1 MMFDGNGL
9 LTVVDGMIACGMDH
23 DALFQDETQAQR
35 LATDIFGNQFSACLD
50 VTFKELDEHFKTY
63 TDLTTAQ
70 GRIQIRPGVRKN
82 IKAFVQWTRDE
93 LRLGRD
99 PTLTPF
105 PVGQVA
111 DLIRRYKTHEKYL
124 ADSKTLSEAA
134 KPEKFKESTKWEDWK
149 PTFLNYLRSIP
160 GRDGVPLKYICR
172 DKDEMDL
179 VTASD
184 DFLDDYV
191 AAAPLTGNAYAIDT
205 VQVHTFLLNFATGN
219 DTAEAK
225 IQGLNRPNDG
235 REAFKRLIE
244 HYEGVG
250 IHAIDIREADEVLK
264 TLFYAGEKPPHMW
277 WSEFEKRLTR
287 AFNAYV
293 KRERRV
299 VHSDEMKI
307 RMLLDKIKADFLTP
321 TKAQLEIELSRVP
334 LTITYDQSLALFRN
348 MVNQKH
354 PPQVG
359 AATNRTRRNVNEVTS
374 GRASRGRGGGGRGG
388 RGGRHGRGGGR
399 GTGRQTRSD
408 SRMITLTD
416 GTQVEYHASF
426 NFPRHVY
433 LKMKQEDRDMLKRER
448 TAYNQ
453 NRGRGS
459 RSEIQELRT
468 QIQELQS
475 QAGSSA
481 HPSTDSVS
489 VRSQVSQITTGTSIM
504 GGRNEQTEHRN
515 ARRAAAVRTQRHVQ
529 MTHATK
535 AWTDPPANTR
545 ADNECD
551 TNADTCCL
559 GRNFIV
565 LNPTYKTADVYAYD
579 TSIKPIEN
587 VPIVSGAT
595 AYDDLS
601 TGKTYILVFHKSLYY
616 GERLDHSLIN
626 PNQVRAYGI
635 PFWDNPY
642 DNARSLSIDVDNNLH
657 IPLRAVG
664 TKVLF
669 TTRIPTQHELNTCT
683 HVCMTS
689 STLWNP
695 ADVSMVQ
702 ATHQGGSEH
711 PWKRQV
717 VLADSIHHNLPPT
730 SEYIDPCAD
739 ETLMDAID
747 PSLVNLGDE
756 LTSTQRRVMA
766 QLGTI
771 YDHTDAPGR
780 RTFVSDERHLKVTA
794 QVLAERFGISIPR
807 AQRTLRV
814 TTQRGVRSAI
824 LPISRRYRADRMFSV
839 KRLNGKF
846 ATDTAYGKVKS
857 LRGNIGS
864 QLFSHKCGFKAC
876 YPLQKIDGNHVGDAL
891 TQFISDYGV
900 PERLVFDGASVQTGP
915 KTRFMDAIR
924 RYEIKYHVSGPRR
937 PNENPAEQGIHE
949 LKKRWYRV
957 MLKKMVPPRLW
968 DYGFAWVCE
977 TDNICAN
984 MSRYADGRTP
994 LEIITGETPDISE
1007 YMDFDFYDWVLYRSN
1022 AGLGEVEVARWL
1034 GVSHRVGRMM
1044 SYWLLPGSGIPISAT
1059 TVQRMTNDEK
1069 ATDEMKQR
1077 MYEYEQRLRVL
1088 FEAKTADLTLT
1099 LRNMDSR
1106 YIIDPEDEDPLFYED
1121 FMRVIDSNDVKHADV
1136 SCANDNAMNTEVT
1149 SDPYV
1154 GMEMAMARGSEG
1166 EVVHATV
1173 RKRVRD
1179 EDGQPVGVAH
1189 NNPMLDSRKYEVEY
1203 IDGYVEELT
1212 ANLIAENL
1220 MAQVDGEGR
1229 RQMMLS
1235 SIMDHRVLQDA
1246 IPKSQGTYTNAYG
1259 VKRRKTTTR
1268 GWELLVEW
1276 RDGSSDWISLKDLK
1290 DSYPVELAVYAK
1302 ENSLEDEP
1310 AFAWW
1315 VPYVLRKQKRIFQKV
1330 KSKYWARTHKYG
1342 IRIPKNIKEAIEIDK
1357 DNGNNLWMDAI
1368 KLEMQNVRIAF
1379 EEFDGDPNSLVGY
1392 TQITG
1397 HLVFDVKLG
1406 ENFRR
1411 KARYCADGHKTGAPA
1426 SVTYSTVV
1434 SRDSVRI
1441 LLTIAALNDLDVLG
1455 ADVQNAFLT
1464 APNKEKCWMI
1474 AGPEFGPEE
1483 GKSFLVVKALYGLK
1497 SASFSFRSYMAEK
1510 LVSMGFQSSMADP
1523 DVWLRAAV
1531 KSDGEKYY
1539 EYVMMYVDDILALSC
1554 DARMILEEIRGTFK
1568 FKNDKIEVPH
1578 YYLGAKL
1585 QKKPINGIQC
1595 WTITSQEYVK
1605 AAVKNVEEAIKK
1617 KGRKLPT
1624 SNIDTPMSATFSP
1637 EMDVTEELNDDDTT
1651 YFQELIGVLRWAT
1664 EIGRVDILLE
1674 VSLLSQ
1680 YQANPRE
1687 GHLEQLLHIFAFL
1700 KRHPKLTLYLSPELP
1715 RIDYGDFRTKRGD
1728 FAEIYRDAE
1737 ELLPHR
1743 MPMPRGRDL
1752 EITAYVDASHAANK
1766 VTRCSHS
1773 GYVVFLNRAPI
1784 LWYSKRQNTV
1794 ETSTFSAEFIA
1805 LKVCLEA
1812 VEHLRFKLRCFGI
1825 PMPQGKPA
1833 NVFCDN
1839 ESVVKNTTNVE
1850 STLNKKHS
1858 SVAYHHCRWSVAA
1871 GVISLA
1877 HISTH
1882 SNLADCFTK
1891 RLPVSTRNYL
1901 FGEWTF

>member
-1 MMFDGNGL
+1 MMMFDGDGL
-9 LTVVDGMIACGMDH
+9 FTVVDAMIACGMDH

-35 LATDIFGNQFSACLD
+35 LATDIFGNQFTACLD
-50 VTFKELDEHFKTY
+50 VTYKELDEHFKTY
-63 TDLTTAQ
+63 TDLTAAQ
-70 GRIQIRPGVRKN
+70 GRIQTRPGVRKN

-99 PTLTPF
+99 PALTPF
-105 PVGQVA
+105 PVAQVA

-124 ADSKTLSEAA
+124 TDSKTLSEAA

-172 DKDEMDL
+172 ARDEADMT
-179 VTASD
+179 VVSD

-191 AAAPLTGNAYAIDT
+191 AAAPLAGNAYAIDT
-205 VQVHTFLLNFATGN
+205 VQVHTFLLNFVTGN

-225 IQGLNRPNDG
+225 IQGLRRTNDG
-235 REAFKRLIE
+235 REAFKRLTE

-264 TLFYAGEKPPHMW
+264 TLCYGGEKPPHMW

-293 KRERRV
+293 KREGRI

-307 RMLLDKIKADFLTP
+307 RMLIDKIKADFLVP

-359 AATNRTRRNVNEVTS
+359 AATHRTRRNINEVVS
-374 GRASRGRGGGGRGG
+374 GRGSRGRGGGGRGG
-388 RGGRHGRGGGR
+388 RGGRHGRGGNR
-399 GTGRQTRSD
+399 GTNRTRTD

-416 GTQVEYHASF
+416 GSQIEYHASF
-426 NFPRHVY
+426 NFPKQVY
-433 LKMKQEDRDMLKRER
+433 LKMKQEDRDTLKRER
-448 TAYNQ
+448 AVYNQ
-453 NRGRGS
+453 SRGRGS
-459 RSEIQELRT
+459 RSEIQELRS

-475 QAGSSA
+475 QAGSAVSQ
-481 HPSTDSVS
+481 PPTDSVS
-489 VRSQVSQITTGTSIM
+489 VRSQVSQITTGTNIM
-504 GGRNEQTEHRN
+504 GGRNEQADHRN
-515 ARRAAAVRTQRHVQ
+515 TRRAAVVRTERQLK
-529 MTHATK
+529 ATK
-535 AWTDPPANTR
+535 AKSWTDPAANTR

-559 GRNFIV
+559 GKNFIV
-565 LNPTYKTADVYAYD
+565 LNATYRTADVYAYD
-579 TSIKPIEN
+579 ASIKPIEN

-595 AYDDLS
+595 AFDDPT
-601 TGKTYILVFHKSLYY
+601 TGTTLILVFHESLYY

-642 DNARSLSIDVDNNLH
+642 DNARPLCIDVNTDFQ

-664 TKVLF
+664 TKLLF
-669 TTRIPTQHELNTCT
+669 HTRVPTASELAHCP
-683 HVCMTS
+683 HIDMTS
-689 STLWNP
+689 PAPWNP
-695 ADVSMVQ
+695 SDVTMIQ
-702 ATHQGGSEH
+702 ATSQGGNSAH
-711 PWKRQV
+711 PWKRKQISSIS
-717 VLADSIHHNLPPT
+717 ADTTT
-730 SEYIDPCAD
+730 SEYLDPHSD
-739 ETLMDAID
+739 EALLDAID
-747 PSLVNLGDE
+747 PSLVFLGNRMVS
-756 LTSTQRRVMA
+756 LQRRVAA
-766 QLGTI
+766 QVETV
-771 YDHTDAPGR
+771 YDQTDAPGR
-780 RTFVSDERHLKVTA
+780 RTFVSDERHRKVNA

-824 LPISRRYRADRMFSV
+824 LPISRRYRADRVFSM

-846 ATDTAYGKVKS
+846 ATDTAYGSVKS
-857 LRGNIGS
+857 LRGHVGC
-864 QLFSHKCGFKAC
+864 QLFSNKCGFKAC
-876 YPLQKIDGNHVGDAL
+876 YPLSKVDGNSVGDAL
-891 TQFISDYGV
+891 TQFINDYGV

-949 LKKRWYRV
+949 LKKRWYRM
-957 MLKKMVPPRLW
+957 MLKKKVPPRLW
-968 DYGFAWVCE
+968 DYGFMWVCE

-984 MSRYADGRTP
+984 MSKYAEGRTP

-1007 YMDFDFYDWVLYRSN
+1007 YMDFDFYDWGLYRSN

-1044 SYWLLPGSGIPISAT
+1044 SYWLLPISGIPISAT

-1069 ATDEMKQR
+1069 STDEMKLR
-1077 MYEYEQRLRVL
+1077 MEQYEQKLKATFDARS
-1088 FEAKTADLTLT
+1088 ADLTTT
-1099 LRNMDSR
+1099 LRHVDSR
-1106 YIIDPEDEDPLFYED
+1106 LIVDPENEDPEFYED
-1121 FMRVIDSNDVKHADV
+1121 FTRVIDNAQIRHADEGRADEA
-1136 SCANDNAMNTEVT
+1136 SNTEVT

-1154 GMEMAMARGSEG
+1154 GMEMAIARGSEG
-1166 EVVHATV
+1166 EMMHATV

-1179 EDGQPVGVAH
+1179 EDGRPVGIAH
-1189 NNPMLDSRKYEVEY
+1189 TNPMLDSRKYEVEY
-1203 IDGYVEELT
+1203 LDGHIEELT

-1220 MAQVDGEGR
+1220 MAQVDEEGR

-1235 SIMDHRVLQDA
+1235 SIMDHRTSHDA
-1246 IPKSQGTYTNAYG
+1246 IPKSQGTYVNSYG

-1276 RDGSSDWISLKDLK
+1276 RDGSSDWVSLKDLK

-1315 VPYVLRKQKRIFQKV
+1315 VSYVLRKQKRILQKV
-1330 KSKYWARTHKYG
+1330 KTKYWARTHKYG
-1342 IRIPKNIKEAIEIDK
+1342 IRIPKSIKEAIEIDK
-1357 DNGNNLWMDAI
+1357 ENGNSLWMDAI

-1379 EEFDGDPNSLVGY
+1379 EEFDGDPSTLVGY

-1441 LLTIAALNDLDVLG
+1441 LLTVAALNDLDVLG

-1474 AGPEFGPEE
+1474 AGPEFGHEE
-1483 GKSFLVVKALYGLK
+1483 GKHFLVVKALYGLK

-1523 DVWLRAAV
+1523 DVWLRAAT
-1531 KSDGEKYY
+1531 KSDGDMYY

-1554 DARMILEEIRGTFK
+1554 NARSILEEIRGTFR
-1568 FKNDKIEVPH
+1568 FKNDKIEPPD

-1585 QKKPINGIQC
+1585 QKKPINGLAC
-1595 WTITSQEYVK
+1595 WTITSQDYVK
-1605 AAVKNVEEAIKK
+1605 AAVKNVEDTIMK

-1624 SNIDTPMSATFSP
+1624 TNIDTPMNITYSP
-1637 EMDVTEELNDDDTT
+1637 ELDATEELNVDDMT

-1687 GHLEQLLHIFAFL
+1687 GHLDQLLHIFAFL
-1700 KRHPKLTLYLSPELP
+1700 KRHPKLTLYLSPEPP
-1715 RIDYGDFRTKRGD
+1715 RTDYGDFRTKCED

-1737 ELLPHR
+1737 EPFPHR
-1743 MPMPRGRDL
+1743 MPMPRGRSL

-1766 VTRCSHS
+1766 VTRRSHT
-1773 GYVVFLNRAPI
+1773 GYVVFLNRSPI

-1812 VEHLRFKLRCFGI
+1812 IEHLRFKLRCFGI
-1825 PMPQGKPA
+1825 PLPKGEPA
-1833 NVFCDN
+1833 HVYCDN
-1839 ESVVKNTTNVE
+1839 ESVVKNTSNVE

-1858 SVAYHHCRWSVAA
+1858 AVAYHHCRWSVAA
-1871 GVISLA
+1871 GVITVA
-1877 HISTH
+1877 HIRTH
-1882 SNLADCFTK
+1882 QNLADCFTK
-1891 RLPVSTRNYL
+1891 RLPFSTRAHL